1 MPPNFIAVAYPAR
14 GSKLGMALKP
24 LSLSMALA
32 FSGSALAQSD
42 GQVKELG
49 MVTVTSGQPS
59 SLSTQIPTTMESV
72 TAAQIAETINAT
84 DSEDALKYLPSLSVR
99 KRYIGDYNHAVLA
112 SRASGANNPA
122 RSAVY
127 ADGIL
132 LSNYLGNSATNA
144 PRWGMVTPEEI
155 ERVDVMYGPFS
166 AAYPGNSVGA
176 VVDYVTRMPTQFE
189 AYVKATVFNQDFK
202 IYNTNQHF
210 GGSNASAS
218 LGSKSGDWS
227 YWLTMSHTDS
237 SGQPMVFSAVA
248 PTACTTPVCGTG
260 GVGVGGTSIRVNGIF
275 DAFGT
280 DGKRKDILGTT
291 TQYHT
296 VQDQAKLKVAYDV
309 SSTLRVSYVLG
320 AWDNTSRGTP
330 DSYLTNAATGARIYA
345 GTVNNGV
352 NSYTVPSFGGTQES
366 ITHYM
371 HGLSVKTN
379 TQGVFDWEVAASLYD
394 YAKDQNRAS
403 GVSQTS
409 TLYTGAGQ
417 KVLDQGG
424 TGWNNVALK
433 GTWRPD
439 GVKGAH
445 VMDFG
450 FQQENYTLKTLT
462 SNTTGDWTTGAPTT
476 VQSQAGGKSQMQS
489 IYAQDAWAFAP
500 RWKTVLGLRAEDWST
515 SKGYVG
521 TTGAPTA
528 YASRQETNFSPKA
541 ALSHQWAPDLVIKA
555 STGRSLR
562 MPTVQEMYGNTSIG
576 GTAFLNDPNLRPERS
591 WTSELSAEKD
601 LGVGILRVTGFTEN
615 TRDAIYS
622 QTSTFTDS
630 VQRTFVQ
637 NIKRIQSTGVET
649 AFYGS
654 DVFKRGLD
662 VSGSVTYVDS
672 RIKENDG
679 QVLVAGDTIDKV
691 QPRVPK
697 WRANALANY
706 HWDDKLSTSIGARYS
721 GPQFGSLNNADTNGF
736 AYTGASQF
744 FVMDVRARYKVDT
757 HWTVAAGI
765 DNLNN
770 DKYWNYHLYPM
781 RTFFAEVR
789 YAH

>member
-1 MPPNFIAVAYPAR
+1 MSPNC
-14 GSKLGMALKP
+14 L
-24 LSLSMALA
+24 ALA
-32 FSGSALAQSD
+32 LALVFSGSALAQSD
-42 GQVKELG
+42 AQVKELG
-49 MVTVTSGQPS
+49 VVTVTSGQPS
-59 SLSTQIPTTMESV
+59 SLPTQIPTTMESV

-189 AYVKATVFNQDFK
+189 AYVKATAFNQDFK

-248 PTACTTPVCGTG
+248 PTACTTLVCGTG
-260 GVGVGGTSIRVNGIF
+260 GVGGTSTRVNGIF
-275 DAFGT
+275 DAYGT

-296 VQDQAKLKVAYDV
+296 EQDQAKLKVAYDV

-330 DSYLTNAATGARIYA
+330 DSYLTNAATGARVYA

-409 TLYTGAGQ
+409 TLYTGPGQ

-433 GTWRPD
+433 GTWRPE

-515 SKGYVG
+515 SNGYVG

-601 LGVGILRVTGFTEN
+601 VGVGILRVTGFTEN
-615 TRDAIYS
+615 THDAIYS
-622 QTSTFTDS
+622 QTSTFTDN

-637 NIKRIQSTGVET
+637 NIKRMQSTGVET
-649 AFYGS
+649 AFFGI

-706 HWDDKLSTSIGARYS
+706 HWDDKLSTSVGARYS
-721 GPQFGSLNNADTNGF
+721 SPQFGSLNNADTNGF
-736 AYTGASQF
+736 AYTGVSQF
-744 FVMDVRARYKVDT
+744 FVMDLRARYKVDR

-770 DKYWNYHLYPM
+770 YKYWNYHLYPM